1 MANQY
6 NFRSGY
12 NITDCLVDLID
23 EITKAVDEQKY
34 AVSIFL
40 DLSKAFAVTQSI
52 ILFCYPN

>member
-1 MANQY
+1 MAFDLDQ
-6 NFRSGY
+6 Y